1 MQRFLPFLDKNTNII
16 IQSTISVWSLW
27 CFAMQSL
34 KILGSF
40 LFNWKQCSLFLFMD
54 MKVIDMSCL
63 RAHYL
68 QQQYYNAFAFCSGLS
83 ITQGMTRLHKVKLYK
98 TKCRVIF
105 CAFWKQKYSY
115 QEQTQRKNMILCRNS
130 EQRPQN
136 RSTSFSK
143 LDKKDG
149 ILWGK
154 KRKMY
159 RIQISSI
166 QTTVVFFFF
175 KKKKI
180 TAKLLLYRCKHLSPW

>member
-1 MQRFLPFLDKNTNII
+1 MTASFRFSKSRQNEPFLEFLINF
-16 IQSTISVWSLW
+16 
-27 CFAMQSL
+27 CFDLTFFAKQKCGNFRM
-34 KILGSF
+34 F
-40 LFNWKQCSLFLFMD
+40 LFNWKQSSLFLFMD

-68 QQQYYNAFAFCSGLS
+68 QLQYYNAFAFCSGLS

-166 QTTVVFFFF
+166 QTTVVYFFF
-175 KKKKI
+175 
-180 TAKLLLYRCKHLSPW
+180 L

>member
-1 MQRFLPFLDKNTNII
+1 
-16 IQSTISVWSLW
+16 
-27 CFAMQSL
+27 
-34 KILGSF
+34 
-40 LFNWKQCSLFLFMD
+40 

-98 TKCRVIF
+98 VQSYLLCFLKAEIFLPRTDTK
-105 CAFWKQKYSY
+105 
-115 QEQTQRKNMILCRNS
+115 KNMILCRNS

-149 ILWGK
+149 IFL
-154 KRKMY
+154 
-159 RIQISSI
+159 
-166 QTTVVFFFF
+166 
-175 KKKKI
+175 KKKENVSDTNK
-180 TAKLLLYRCKHLSPW
+180 